1 MDATQILGSHVP
13 YGVFH
18 GMEGSLVWTLG
29 LLEYFQLCSH
39 FCVKIHRLGHLAGSD
54 KGLSGDAAGDL
65 GARGHSLIFARIV
78 FRLTDD
84 QEGCRPIRMEHSAN
98 QLSSP
103 FGSDPPRRSAHFS
116 D

>member
-1 MDATQILGSHVP
+1 MDGTQILGSHVP

-65 GARGHSLIFARIV
+65 GARGHMLSLFWGTPAV
-78 FRLTDD
+78 MTP
-84 QEGCRPIRMEHSAN
+84 ESSVRMSV
-98 QLSSP
+98 LGP
-103 FGSDPPRRSAHFS
+103 TTL
-116 D
+116 